1 MEKKKVLV
9 IGAGMGGLSAGSYLA
24 MNGYDV
30 ELFEMSRVAGGV
42 CTAWH
47 RGDFTVDLCIHWLVG
62 TGSASSFFDKWN
74 ELTPMDDIEVG
85 YLEEYIRM
93 EDLHGNFIRVFS
105 DVNRLEE
112 ELLQKAPEDRQKI
125 LEMTGAIRK
134 LAHFPIAQSNPREL
148 TNLWERARELVRMF
162 PYMGVFQRFVSIS
175 LADYA
180 SEFTNPLLQKTIF
193 HLFEPDV
200 PAIFALLTL
209 AWMSEHQA
217 GYPRGGSLPFAQRI
231 LDQYV
236 SRGGKV
242 RYESKVT
249 RILVEAD
256 RAVGIQL
263 QDGTVVRGDWV
274 VSAGD
279 GHNTLFELL
288 EGKYLTKELETFYEK
303 RHTFPSLVFV
313 ALGVARDLK
322 DLPAL
327 VQFPLGRSLII
338 DPETIVDELKVR
350 IHHFDPTLAPPGKTL
365 ITINL
370 PTYNFP
376 YWESLQ
382 TNEPVRYQSE
392 KMRIAK
398 ALIEALE
405 VRFGGIADKVEMID
419 VATPSTFTHF
429 TNSWKGSFEGWLMTP
444 ETGFRNLP
452 HSLPRLKGFFMCGQW
467 VAVGGGLPRVMLSGR
482 EVAQL
487 ICHADRRPFIPHTAV
502 QDQEQMAETP

>member
-1 MEKKKVLV
+1 
-9 IGAGMGGLSAGSYLA
+9 MGGLSAGSYLA

-30 ELFEMSRVAGGV
+30 EVFEMSRAAGGV

-62 TGSASSFFDKWN
+62 TGSASSFYDKWN
-74 ELTPMDDIEVG
+74 ELTPMGDIEVD

-93 EDLHGNFIRVFS
+93 EDLHGNYIRVFS

-112 ELLQKAPEDRQKI
+112 ELLQKAPEDQQKI

-134 LAHFPIAQSNPREL
+134 LAHLPIAQPHPHEL

-162 PYMGVFQRFVSIS
+162 PYLGVFQRFVSVS

-180 SEFTNPLLQKTIF
+180 SEFKNPLLQKTVF
-193 HLFEPDV
+193 HLFEPEV
-200 PAIFALLTL
+200 PAIFGLLTL
-209 AWMSEHQA
+209 AWIGAHQA

-231 LDQYV
+231 LDQFL

-242 RYESKVT
+242 HYDCKVT
-249 RILVEAD
+249 RILVEED

-263 QDGTVVRGDWV
+263 RDGTEVRGDWV

-288 EGKYLTKELETFYEK
+288 EGKYLTKELRTFYEK

-313 ALGVARDLK
+313 AFGVGRDLK

-327 VQFPLGRSLII
+327 VQFPMGRSLVI

-350 IHHFDPTLAPPGKTL
+350 IHYFDPTLAPKGKTL

-370 PTYNFP
+370 PTYNFQ
-376 YWESLQ
+376 YWEQLQ
-382 TNEPVRYQSE
+382 AQEPVRYQSE

-398 ALIEALE
+398 SLIEALE
-405 VRFGGIADKVEMID
+405 LRFGGIADRVEMID
-419 VATPSTFTHF
+419 VATPSTFTQF

-444 ETGFRNLP
+444 ETGFMNLP
-452 HSLPRLKGFFMCGQW
+452 HSLPRLEGFFMCGQW

-487 ICHADRRPFIPHTAV
+487 ICHADGRQFATHAAV
-502 QDQEQMAETP
+502 QDQEQMAGSSL